1 MRNSRLFQI
10 CFAALVILISQVSM
24 TSAAP
29 LRTAFTYS
37 GMLMDESNPANGLY
51 DFSFGLFD
59 MDVNGM
65 QLGSDVNVPMV
76 NVIDGLF
83 KVDLDFGSGIFTGQA
98 TWLDIGIRQTATELL
113 DQQQTDI
120 WALYRNPDS
129 RQSFTPAISGFLT
142 KVEIYGK
149 SPLAGS
155 SSPGTLQIYDGN
167 GIGGALLATE
177 DVTWTGD
184 DAVWQTFAFS
194 SPPLLASGSM
204 YTLRILVPV
213 PFEEEE
219 FFLGVGTGN
228 PYPGGIMFGWTDPNQ
243 DLAFKAYI
251 VSDQDAYTQLSPRE
265 EITTVPNAQY
275 TMLAEHALLAETVQ
289 IPLILEGAVASP
301 NSVIMGINT
310 GTGGGVHGKNNGNEG
325 YLGTTSYGIYGIGTT
340 AGYFQGN
347 AHVTGNLTVDG
358 RVGVGTATPQTQL
371 NITKTLTIG
380 ANSNYEAPGSGSNL
394 ELRYRTDSGLDT
406 AEIISINRSSGG
418 RKQIRVDGDPIILR
432 PGFVGIGPKFG
443 TTVPTYELEVEGTIK
458 GDYFNGVPWCS
469 PQFVINTATAGQR
482 GFLAT
487 NVYKYRQPF
496 DTTIQ
501 GVIISA
507 GLHAH
512 GDNFAVSLHINGAVQ
527 QTSPDLSI
535 EDFGS
540 VMRAFQT
547 PINVSAGQ
555 VINLTCA
562 KGNGYTNLA
571 VFLYGRYN
579 EHTPAPED

>member
-10 CFAALVILISQVSM
+10 CFTALVILISQVSM

-98 TWLDIGIRQTATELL
+98 TWLDISIRQTATELL

-120 WALYRNPDS
+120 WTLYRNPDS

-469 PQFVINTATAGQR
+469 PQFLIASSAPGWK
-482 GFLAT
+482 GFFAT

-496 DTTIQ
+496 DVTIQ
-501 GVIISA
+501 GVIISTDENA
-507 GLHAH
+507 NGEQ
-512 GDNFAVSLHINGAVQ
+512 FAINLFVNGQLQ
-527 QTSPDLSI
+527 QMSAESPI
-535 EDFGS
+535 QDFAS
-540 VMRAFQT
+540 VIQPFNS
-547 PINVSAGQ
+547 PVNVSAGQ
-555 VINLTCA
+555 IIHITCG
-562 KGNGYTNLA
+562 KGNGVAKLV